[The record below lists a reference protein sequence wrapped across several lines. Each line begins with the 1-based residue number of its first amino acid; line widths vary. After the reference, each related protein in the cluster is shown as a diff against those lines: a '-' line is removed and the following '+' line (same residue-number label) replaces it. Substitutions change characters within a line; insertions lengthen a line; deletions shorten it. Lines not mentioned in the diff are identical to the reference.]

1 MARRPRGERAAPVK
15 AEPVPRHDA
24 GVSMHRFAWGAALLA
39 LVIATPS
46 LFLYASG
53 DIRNPDP
60 FYYAQAARQI
70 LDGQRLYTEAWPDKP
85 PVLIWAYALPQLFSP
100 RSYRAVAV
108 FGGCCVALVALM
120 YAWAFRRTPLAATTS
135 ALFLALIHLS
145 HWDWAW
151 PSSEMV
157 ANVFVAGLLLLAL
170 TINRDGQF
178 TTRQCVTIGVC
189 TCLVFHVRQNM
200 VLSAL
205 VPLFTIWQ
213 APQIVASKVRAL
225 LVILASALITWGLIL
240 ALVFATGDV
249 PLYFW
254 TVFVYPRLYANLVGA
269 FQGQA
274 GMSWIL
280 TNSPLV
286 WIVFVFGALA
296 VIDRP
301 RRAFVLVTLVVG
313 CVAALAP
320 GRYFAHYWANTFP
333 FAALIVG
340 LGTECLVGKSAWKS
354 RALAAGLVLVLLRGM
369 FEYFASEDFENRT
382 LAAYENVAAAADQ
395 IGPQNGKLMVMGTMP
410 CEAIQFASRLR
421 PANTYQWMF
430 QLLDPNHRILPMP
443 LEEIRRQYLESPP
456 DVVAIGGGQQALL
469 KAQIKPGEMREDVLL
484 GQALLR
490 EHHYQPAAQV
500 GDFEIS
506 LLDKK

>member
-1 MARRPRGERAAPVK
+1 MARRPSNARALAAKTVPAPG
-15 AEPVPRHDA
+15 PDSGA
-24 GVSMHRFAWGAALLA
+24 GMRALAWRVALLA
-39 LVIATPS
+39 LLVLTS
-46 LFLYASG
+46 CLFLYASG

-60 FYYAQAARQI
+60 FYYAQAARQV
-70 LDGQRLYTEAWPDKP
+70 LEGQRLYTEVWPDKP
-85 PVLIWAYALPQLFSP
+85 PVLIWAYALPQLVAP

-108 FGGCCVALVALM
+108 FGGCCVAMTALI
-120 YAWAFRRTPLAATTS
+120 YAWAFRHHPMAAATS
-135 ALFLALIHLS
+135 ALFLAILPLS

-157 ANVFVAGLLLLAL
+157 ANVFVGALLLLAL

-178 TTRQCVTIGVC
+178 TTGQCVTIGVC
-189 TCLVFHVRQNM
+189 TCLAFHVRQNM
-200 VLSAL
+200 VLSAI
-205 VPLFTIWQ
+205 VPLFAIWQ
-213 APQIVASKVRAL
+213 TPLIVAAKVRAV
-225 LVILASALITWGLIL
+225 LVILASVLVTWGLIL

-249 PLYFW
+249 PMYFW
-254 TVFVYPRLYANLVGA
+254 TVFEYPRLYANLDGA

-286 WIVFVFGALA
+286 WIVVTFGALA
-296 VIDRP
+296 VFDRP

-333 FAALIVG
+333 FAALVVG
-340 LGTECLVGKSAWKS
+340 LGTEWLARTSAWKS

-395 IGPQNGKLMVMGTMP
+395 IGPQDGTLMVMGTMP

-430 QLLDPNHRILPMP
+430 QLLAPNHRILPTP
-443 LEEIRRQYLESPP
+443 LEEIRRQYLTAPP
-456 DVVAIGGGQQALL
+456 DVLVIGGGQQALL
-469 KAQIKPGEMREDVLL
+469 AAKIAPGEMREDVLL

-490 EHHYQPAAQV
+490 EHHYRPAAKL